1 MADKEMLKLL
11 KYPVKYESGGT
22 YIFDADNHMVLMIRG
37 WGRLQ
42 YLPEAEEK
50 QDEIG
55 QFVADAI
62 NEKLKSLSP
71 KAE

>member
-1 MADKEMLKLL
+1 MNDLI
-11 KYPVKYESGGT
+11 KYPVKYENTGT
-22 YIFDADNHMVLMIRG
+22 YIFDADGHMVLMIRG

-42 YLPEAEEK
+42 CLPDAEAR

-62 NEKLKSLSP
+62 NDKLLKEKV
-71 KAE
+71 

>member
-1 MADKEMLKLL
+1 MEKLI
-11 KYPVKYESGGT
+11 KYPVKYDNMGT

-62 NEKLKSLSP
+62 NEKLLTLTKQEIL
-71 KAE
+71 